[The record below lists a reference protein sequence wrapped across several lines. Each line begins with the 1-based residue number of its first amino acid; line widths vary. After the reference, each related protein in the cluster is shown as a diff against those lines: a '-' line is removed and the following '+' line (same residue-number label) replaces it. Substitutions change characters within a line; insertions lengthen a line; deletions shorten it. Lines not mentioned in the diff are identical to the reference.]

1 MYANAPESGKDLIY
15 TLGHISLKWISIE
28 ISVAL
33 LASTAM
39 KRIIIIDYGLGN
51 LRSVTRGLE
60 RAGAQPEV
68 TSEASQFARA
78 DGLVLPG
85 VGAFKSGMRNI
96 KDKKKALLRAVDE
109 GTPVL
114 GICRGLKSPHRP
126 RQAVQ
131 LRGHLREA

>member
-33 LASTAM
+33 LTSTAM

-68 TSEASQFARA
+68 TSDASQFEESGHSRA
-78 DGLVLPG
+78 ACATL
-85 VGAFKSGMRNI
+85 KI
-96 KDKKKALLRAVDE
+96 KKRRYCV
-109 GTPVL
+109 P
-114 GICRGLKSPHRP
+114 
-126 RQAVQ
+126 
-131 LRGHLREA
+131 